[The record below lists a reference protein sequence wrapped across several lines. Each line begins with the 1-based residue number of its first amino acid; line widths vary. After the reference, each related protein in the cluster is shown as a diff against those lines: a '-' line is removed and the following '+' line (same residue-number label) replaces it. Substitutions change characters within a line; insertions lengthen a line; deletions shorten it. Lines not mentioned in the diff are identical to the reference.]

1 MTQTPKTKLDDLNL
15 VDKFLFDETMDIP
28 EAHEAAVSILLENEV
43 EFLTKPEKEKELR
56 ISPELRQIRLD
67 VIGMDTN
74 HDIYYTEMQQR
85 NTYNLPKRS
94 RYYQAQLDASL
105 LEPGCINFN
114 LLNDTCL
121 ILVAPF
127 DIFGRG
133 LYRYTFEGTCRE
145 CPDLKIQDGA
155 TRIFI
160 NTRGTNRKDFSQE
173 FLDFMEYITASTDTI
188 AENTKSRKIKL
199 IHRNVRKIKDSEKM
213 GVKFMQRWEEQEMIR
228 QEGREEGRTAGLEE
242 GRTAGLA
249 EGRTAGLAEGIKNF
263 IQEFVEEQFP
273 KEKIIEKLEKRFSL
287 TEEEAKKYYQMF
299 S

>member
-43 EFLTKPEKEKELR
+43 EFLTKPETEKELR

-199 IHRNVRKIKDSEKM
+199 IHRNVCKIKDSEKM
-213 GVKFMQRWEEQEMIR
+213 GVKFMQRWEEQELIR
-228 QEGREEGRTAGLEE
+228 QEGREEGH
-242 GRTAGLA
+242 TAGLA